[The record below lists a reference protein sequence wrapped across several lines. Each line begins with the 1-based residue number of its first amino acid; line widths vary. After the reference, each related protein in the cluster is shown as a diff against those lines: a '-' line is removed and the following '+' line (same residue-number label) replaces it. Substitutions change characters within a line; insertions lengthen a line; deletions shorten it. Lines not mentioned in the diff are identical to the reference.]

1 MLVPHKCV
9 SPNYLLEKNLYTLEI
24 IWRHTDVSCPNYISY
39 PFKLSYL
46 ASTLV
51 CIAQIILISIT
62 LVVGHQLACDVLG
75 IM

>member
-1 MLVPHKCV
+1 M
-9 SPNYLLEKNLYTLEI
+9 I
-24 IWRHTDVSCPNYISY
+24 IWRHTDVYCPNYISY
-39 PFKLSYL
+39 PFKLFYL

-62 LVVGHQLACDVLG
+62 LVVGHQLACDGG